1 MFLTKMILM
10 LMNNSKNHSIT
21 NKEEKTLPKYNF
33 NFQII
38 AITNI

>member
-10 LMNNSKNHSIT
+10 LMNNWKNHSII
-21 NKEEKTLPKYNF
+21 NKEEKILQKYNF